1 MTHVLLT
8 GASSGIG
15 EAMAIHFASLG
26 WNITLAARREDMLR
40 KLATQ
45 LESDSA
51 GVKTFVRRVDLSAPD
66 DCQALIQDAEA
77 ALGPIDILI
86 NNAGIQFVEEAA
98 GVTPERIDLLLRV
111 DLLSPLH
118 LMHFVLPAMLERKS
132 GTVVNVASMA
142 GLIPTPGMMH
152 YNAAKAG
159 LAAASE
165 SLRVELKSSGV
176 NVFTVYPGPVK
187 SPMED
192 VARQK
197 FEDSFGAKN
206 APMGDPTVLAKK
218 IARGIQKKQARL
230 IYPSFYKASRYTRVF
245 SQWVTDTFAPKLIS
259 KD

>member
-15 EAMAIHFASLG
+15 EAMAIHFSSLG
-26 WNITLAARREDMLR
+26 WNITLAARREEKLH

-45 LESDSA
+45 LESDNKD
-51 GVKTFVRRVDLSAPD
+51 VKTFVRRVDLSNSD
-66 DCQALIQDAEA
+66 DCQALVQDAQN

-86 NNAGIQFVEEAA
+86 NNAGIQFVEHAA
-98 GVTPERIDLLLRV
+98 GVTPERIDLLITI

-118 LMHFVLPAMLERKS
+118 LIHYVLPSMLERKL
-132 GTVVNVASMA
+132 GTIVNVSSMA

-165 SLRVELKSSGV
+165 SLRVELKDSGV

-192 VARQK
+192 IARQQ
-197 FEDSFGAKN
+197 FEESFSAKN
-206 APMGDPTVLAKK
+206 APTGDPMVLAKK
-218 IARGIQKKQARL
+218 IAIGIEKKKARL
-230 IYPSFYKASRYTRVF
+230 VYPSFYKASRYTRVF
-245 SQWVTDTFAPKLIS
+245 SQWVTNTFAPKLIS
-259 KD
+259 KE